1 MLYYGVSYSG
11 KSLTVI
17 LCVLIVIVNLFF
29 FSFRLSTQVLKIP
42 NHFQHMICLATGV
55 VSLHIFFST
64 TVYYIISLVIMSYIL
79 LLTATYFQFERH
91 RGALLI
97 LTSLS
102 FLVICEL
109 WLVDAKEWHR
119 IRGPQMIIVMKSVSL
134 GFDLDI
140 GTIEKIPNLVQYSGL

>member
-1 MLYYGVSYSG
+1 
-11 KSLTVI
+11 
-17 LCVLIVIVNLFF
+17 
-29 FSFRLSTQVLKIP
+29 
-42 NHFQHMICLATGV
+42 MICFGTGL

-64 TVYYIISLVIMSYIL
+64 TVYYIISLVILSYIL
-79 LLTATYFQFERH
+79 LLTATYFQYERH

-97 LTSLS
+97 LTSLV

-119 IRGPQMIIVMKSVSL
+119 IRGPQMLIVMKSVSL

-140 GTIEKIPNLVQYSGL
+140 GTIQKIPNLVQYSGK